1 MISSAE
7 RAANEIFIDLPL
19 ESKEVVREWLV
30 GHNMRDAILNSNV
43 LGSGPLV
50 TPRDARREELR
61 MMDRREA
68 AEHESA
74 HAVAAQALGLDVK
87 HAKISADGA
96 GECTTRRA
104 QNCSAP

>member
-30 GHNMRDAILNSNV
+30 GHNMRDAILKSNV

-50 TPRDARREELR
+50 TPRDARRE
-61 MMDRREA
+61 
-68 AEHESA
+68 
-74 HAVAAQALGLDVK
+74 
-87 HAKISADGA
+87 
-96 GECTTRRA
+96 
-104 QNCSAP
+104 